1 MSQTALARERA
12 EATEVSPGLQLTRSW
27 LTPLLAWGLDIGMLN
42 LAFILAYWIRYPLGF
57 PSQVLPF
64 DYRPLQDFLPAEL
77 SLTAIMAVILPYTGL
92 YRRTRS
98 VAWMAKAQEIFSGTT
113 VSVGL
118 LIVLSYL
125 SRLYAESRGL
135 YLIAWALI
143 IVLLATEKAV
153 TASFRSW
160 LHRRGIGVENLVV
173 IGGSDMAK
181 MIMQHVAASPGLGYR
196 LLGFLDD
203 CSPPAGRF
211 GRFPHLGRIDEL
223 SDVVETHNVAEV
235 IIALP
240 TDAHQEVWDVV
251 NRCQEHNVRYK
262 VVPDL
267 FEMSLSR
274 VDMDEIAGIPLIG
287 FREST
292 ISGTDLVLKRAM
304 DLVLG
309 TLLLILSLPL
319 WIIVPLAIK
328 LDSRGPVLY
337 RQIRVGK
344 GGKHFT
350 FYKFRSMRQGADQE
364 WHSLRPLNETDGP
377 ILKIRNDPRLTRVG
391 RVLRR
396 TSIDELPQILN
407 VLRGEMSLVGPRPP
421 LPAEVLQYEPWQHKR
436 LSVAGGLTGLW
447 QVSGRSHL
455 NFEEMVM
462 MDLYYIENWSLGLD
476 LRILLRTIPAI
487 LTGTGSF

>member
-1 MSQTALARERA
+1 MSQPALALDRVPT
-12 EATEVSPGLQLTRSW
+12 TEVSRGLGLTRSW
-27 LTPLLAWGLDIGMLN
+27 LTSLLAWGLDLGVLN
-42 LAFILAYWIRYPLGF
+42 VAFILAYWIRYSLGF
-57 PSQVLPF
+57 PSQVLAF

-92 YRRTRS
+92 YRRSRS
-98 VAWMAKAQEIFSGTT
+98 IAWMAKAQEIFSGTT

-135 YLIAWALI
+135 YLIAWGLI
-143 IVLLATEKAV
+143 IVLLAADKAV
-153 TASFRSW
+153 TASLRAW
-160 LHRRGIGVENLVV
+160 LHRRGIGVENLIV

-181 MIMQHVAASPGLGYR
+181 MMMQHLAASPGLGYR
-196 LLGFLDD
+196 VVGFLDD
-203 CSPPAGRF
+203 FSHPDGRF
-211 GRFPHLGRIDEL
+211 GRFAHLGRIEEL
-223 SDVVETHNVAEV
+223 ANAVESHNVAEV

-240 TDAHQEVWDVV
+240 SDAHQEVWDVV

-274 VDMDEIAGIPLIG
+274 VDMDEVAGIPLIG

-292 ISGTDLVLKRAM
+292 IAGSDLLFKRAL

-309 TLLLILSLPL
+309 SLILIISLPL
-319 WIIVPLAIK
+319 WLLLMVAIK
-328 LDSRGPVLY
+328 ADSRGPVLF
-337 RQIRVGK
+337 RQIRTGK
-344 GGKHFT
+344 DGKHFT
-350 FYKFRSMRQGADQE
+350 FYKFRSMREGADSE
-364 WHSLRPLNETDGP
+364 WQSLRPLNETDGP

-476 LRILLRTIPAI
+476 LKILLRTMPAI

>member
-1 MSQTALARERA
+1 MAQAALALERSL
-12 EATEVSPGLQLTRSW
+12 EVSPALKLTRGW
-27 LTPLLAWGLDIGMLN
+27 ARPLLSWALDLAVMN
-42 LAFILAYWIRYPLGF
+42 LAFALAYWVRYLLGF
-57 PSQVLPF
+57 PNQVSPF
-64 DYRPLQDFLPAEL
+64 DYRPLQDFLPAQM

-92 YRRTRS
+92 YRGTRGS
-98 VAWMAKAQEIFSGTT
+98 GWTPKLSNIFSGTT

-125 SRLYAESRGL
+125 SRLYAESRGV

-143 IVLLATEKAV
+143 ILLLALDKA
-153 TASFRSW
+153 TLTNLRSW
-160 LHRRGIGVENLVV
+160 LYRRGIGVDNLIVV
-173 IGGSDMAK
+173 GGSDMAK
-181 MIMQHVAASPGLGYR
+181 MMMQHVAASPGLGYR

-203 CSPPAGRF
+203 DLHPDGRF
-211 GRFPHLGRIDEL
+211 GRFSHLGRTEQL
-223 SDVVETHNVAEV
+223 ASVVETYGVSEV

-240 TDAHQEVWDVV
+240 TAAHQAVWDIV

-292 ISGTDLVLKRAM
+292 IAGPNLVLKRAL
-304 DLVLG
+304 DLGLG
-309 TLLLILSLPL
+309 SFILLLSLPL
-319 WIIVPLAIK
+319 WIVVPLLIK
-328 LDSRGPVLY
+328 LDSPGPVLY
-337 RQIRVGK
+337 RQIRVGRD
-344 GGKHFT
+344 GKHFT
-350 FYKFRSMRQGADQE
+350 FYKFRSMRKGAEEE
-364 WHSLRPLNETDGP
+364 WHRLRALNETEGP
-377 ILKIRNDPRLTRVG
+377 ILKIRKDPRLTRVG
-391 RVLRR
+391 KFLRR
-396 TSIDELPQILN
+396 TSMDELPQILN
-407 VLRGEMSLVGPRPP
+407 VLRGDMSLVGPRPP

-436 LSVAGGLTGLW
+436 LSVAGGMTGLW

-476 LRILLRTIPAI
+476 LKILLRTIPAI